1 MLIDHWPL
9 AGLRLTTP
17 RLELRLPDDEELAA
31 LADLAAEGVHA
42 PDRMPFTVPWSDAP
56 GPRRARSVV
65 QYHWLRRGDWTPDHW
80 SLNLAVFRDGRPV
93 GTQELSADD
102 FGVLGVVGSGSWLG
116 LRHQGQGVGTEMRA
130 AILHLAFAGLGAR
143 EAVTAAFEDNARS
156 RAVSRK
162 LGYAPDGVRRV
173 VSRGRPATL
182 HRLRLARADWRPDP
196 DLPVT
201 LTGLDP
207 CLPLFGVASRAGAA
221 GQAPAD
227 GVGPADGTGPA
238 VSPGVPGRGGP

>member
-9 AGLRLTTP
+9 AGLRVTTP
-17 RLELRLPDDEELAA
+17 RLELRLPNDEELAA
-31 LADLAAEGVHA
+31 LADLAADGVHA

-65 QYHWLRRGDWTPDHW
+65 QYHCWLRRCDWTPDDW

-93 GTQELSADD
+93 GTQELSGRD

-156 RAVSRK
+156 RGVSRR
-162 LGYAPDGVRRV
+162 LGYAPDGVCRV

-182 HRLRLARADWRPDP
+182 RRLRLARADCGRTP
-196 DLPVT
+196 T
-201 LTGLDP
+201 
-207 CLPLFGVASRAGAA
+207 SR
-221 GQAPAD
+221 
-227 GVGPADGTGPA
+227 
-238 VSPGVPGRGGP
+238 